1 MENEDCYFYRNAMN
15 KIVIHK
21 KRETANRRARNI
33 SSIIL
38 NKEEI
43 FEFLKF
49 IKNDYGNLLDS
60 PLAQRRYERDK

>member
-1 MENEDCYFYRNAMN
+1 MENGDCYFYRNVMN
-15 KIVIHK
+15 KIVIHM

-38 NKEEI
+38 NEEEI

-60 PLAQRRYERDK
+60 PLAQRRYERD

>member
-1 MENEDCYFYRNAMN
+1 MENGDCYFYRNVMN

-21 KRETANRRARNI
+21 KREATNRRARNI

-38 NKEEI
+38 NDEEI
-43 FEFLKF
+43 FKFLKF

-60 PLAQRRYERDK
+60 PLA

>member
-1 MENEDCYFYRNAMN
+1 MN
-15 KIVIHK
+15 KIVIHM

-38 NKEEI
+38 NEEEI

-60 PLAQRRYERDK
+60 PLAQRRYERD